1 MKPQFSNV
9 FNVSTNDSRT
19 ECSLSFYHMY
29 VSHNYTPQQKGL
41 IYMPEKTIDEVAN
54 VMLTREG
61 AHALIQLLVKSFG
74 SPAEN

>member
-9 FNVSTNDSRT
+9 FNVSTNDART

-41 IYMPEKTIDEVAN
+41 IDMPEKTIDEVAN

-74 SPAEN
+74 QPDDA

>member
-29 VSHNYTPQQKGL
+29 VSHNYTPSRR
-41 IYMPEKTIDEVAN
+41 V
-54 VMLTREG
+54 
-61 AHALIQLLVKSFG
+61 
-74 SPAEN
+74 